1 MTFILGLTGSMATGK
16 STVLSLF
23 TQNHIPTYSADAA
36 VHDLYRGE
44 AVPQLQ
50 PIFPNAIVDG
60 QIDRQKLSAA
70 LMSAPE
76 KLKTLED
83 IVHPLVR
90 QKSQN
95 FIDRARADNTL
106 LVLLEIPLL
115 FETKSTYPI
124 DGIAVTWCND
134 DIQRQRALARDGMNV
149 EKLERLLARQMP
161 QADKKQRANFL
172 IDTGKSLAETESDIK
187 IIIAACLSGDIPKIG
202 SHI

>member
-23 TQNHIPTYSADAA
+23 AQNHIPTYSADAA

-60 QIDRQKLSAA
+60 QIDRQKLSAD
-70 LMSAPE
+70 LMAAPE
-76 KLKTLED
+76 KLKKLED

-95 FIDRARADNTL
+95 FIDHARADNAPL
-106 LVLLEIPLL
+106 AVLEIPLL

-149 EKLERLLARQMP
+149 EKLERLLARQTP

-172 IDTGKSLAETESDIK
+172 IDTGKSLAETQTDIK
-187 IIIAACLSGDIPKIG
+187 AIIAACLSGDIPKIG
-202 SHI
+202 SYA